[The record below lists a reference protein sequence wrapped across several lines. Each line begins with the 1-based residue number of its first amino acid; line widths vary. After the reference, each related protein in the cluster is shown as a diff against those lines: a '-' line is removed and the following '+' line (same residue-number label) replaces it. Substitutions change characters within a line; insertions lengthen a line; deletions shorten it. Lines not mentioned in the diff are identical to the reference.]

1 MAGINGGRVNMA
13 SCSLGAA
20 QMSFDLAIE
29 HLKIRKQFG
38 KSLSQ
43 FQWNQFKL
51 ADMATQL
58 FTSRI
63 IVREAAKHLQV
74 SIFSNFMRKILNRN
88 Y

>member
-1 MAGINGGRVNMA
+1 MA

-63 IVREAAKHLQV
+63 IVREAAKHLQEKTLHIWFRFV
-74 SIFSNFMRKILNRN
+74 HNG
-88 Y
+88 